1 MIEGNRS
8 PAGMFTPGEAL
19 SAAKLNKLAEMA
31 SQSRTTVNTG
41 IKTTQGPFGTVY
53 DTDGGQV
60 IEQTYDF
67 PFKVSLGFED
77 NGAKVTVFVRPGTVN
92 NRMPKIG
99 SDYLDK
105 DTPPKLEFTGFSF
118 TNKKI
123 VALKVTK
130 DGVKFFPQTVEVV
143 LLDDEEAL
151 TDTDTQGYLQI
162 ATISGKNESGKPK
175 VSGLFQL
182 VYASQIVVR
191 TKAGTTTA
199 IWTWTS
205 R

>member
-8 PAGMFTPGEAL
+8 PAGMFTPGEVL
-19 SAAKLNKLAEMA
+19 SASKLNKLADMA

-53 DTDGGQV
+53 DADASQLIDQV
-60 IEQTYDF
+60 YDY
-67 PFKVSLGFED
+67 PFKVSLGFD
-77 NGAKVTVFVRPGTVN
+77 GNKVLVFVRPGTVN
-92 NRMPKIG
+92 NRMPKVG
-99 SDYLDK
+99 AKYLD
-105 DTPPKLEFTGFSF
+105 DDAPPNLEFTGFSV

-130 DGVKFFPQTVEVV
+130 DGIKFFPQTVDVV
-143 LLDDEEAL
+143 LLDDEESL
-151 TDTDTQGYLQI
+151 TDTDTEGYLQL